1 MADNDFGCT
10 AWGKDW
16 VRLAESLRQTRPD
29 PQLPRARRIA
39 RDGGVQVTIDGRI
52 VRAVIHRGRSASVA
66 TIEVAPMSRE
76 AIVAIS
82 RRLCG
87 VRPLLTEGLHRA
99 ITDAGHPPAPTLVGV
114 DCSCSADTPRC
125 IHVLAVYYEM
135 ARRVDD
141 DPRIALDIQGFFRA
155 SSDGADVST
164 AVTPRRWIAL
174 NCLDPVDYFVVSER
188 AAPYGA

>member
-1 MADNDFGCT
+1 MADNDFGYT

-52 VRAVIHRGRSASVA
+52 VRAVIHRGGKVSVA
-66 TIEVAPMSRE
+66 NIEVAPMSQE
-76 AIVAIS
+76 AIVGIS
-82 RRLCG
+82 RQLCG
-87 VRPLLTEGLHRA
+87 VRPVLTDELYRA

-141 DPRIALDIQGFFRA
+141 DPRIALDIQDFFRA
-155 SSDGADVST
+155 SSDSTEVST
-164 AVTPRRWIAL
+164 AVVPQRWIAL
-174 NCLDPVDYFVVSER
+174 NSLNSADYFTVSK
-188 AAPYGA
+188 